1 MKSTRYLAHLSMFVV
16 LQIVFTLFIGVT
28 TPITRITLTFIPM
41 AVAGMLYGPVFGL
54 VAALSADLIRATL
67 WPIGPYFIGFSI
79 TAAIVGALYG
89 LLYKKQDMRKTIIF
103 IAVFK
108 GIVLHMLLNTLWVS
122 IISKQPYKVILAPRI
137 IKELFLIPIE
147 IAINLYLLP
156 KLKPQLEAIRK

>member
-1 MKSTRYLAHLSMFVV
+1 MKKTRYLAHLSMFVV

-41 AVAGMLYGPVFGL
+41 AVAGMLYGPVFSL

-79 TAAIVGALYG
+79 TAALVGALYG
-89 LLYKKQDMRKTIIF
+89 LLYKKENMTKTIIF

-108 GIVLHMLLNTLWVS
+108 GVVLHLFLNTFWVS
-122 IISKQPYKVILAPRI
+122 YISKTPYFVLLTPRI
-137 IKELFLIPIE
+137 VKELFLIPIE
-147 IAINLYLLP
+147 IGINLYLLP
-156 KLKPQLEAIRK
+156 KLKVQMGRIK

>member
-1 MKSTRYLAHLSMFVV
+1 MKSTRYLAHLSMFIVM
-16 LQIVFTLFIGVT
+16 QIVFTLFIGVT

-54 VAALSADLIRATL
+54 TAALSADLIRATL
-67 WPIGPYFIGFSI
+67 WPIGPYFFGFSI

-89 LLYKKQDMRKTIIF
+89 LLYKKEDMQKKIIF
-103 IAVFK
+103 IAIFK
-108 GIVLHMLLNTLWVS
+108 GVVLHLLLNTLWVS
-122 IISKQPYKVILAPRI
+122 IIAKTPYTVILAPRI

-156 KLKPQLEAIRK
+156 KLRPQLEGIRK